1 MTMADLS
8 FRHKLLGNRV
18 EYLGEVS
25 KKTTMI
31 AEDLCL
37 QADEIESH
45 GFDSAVLVKH
55 LGPFGAWYALYGICE
70 LDSGET
76 LVWTPRK
83 VPQNRGNFWT
93 LWWAISKVVA
103 DLFYGF
109 DSLMSDFGDDYNF
122 NFRLDYYCVEKS
134 EIASKLFDC
143 LCTTYIR
150 YFFKVK
156 DLWRYHEKRMTEKLQ
171 TELDSASYAVV
182 YGDHENIVVDSGR
195 IVGGDSIKRNE
206 QKEEQRKVMID

>member
-1 MTMADLS
+1 MADLS

-134 EIASKLFDC
+134 EIASKLAGVRADK
-143 LCTTYIR
+143 IN
-150 YFFKVK
+150 FFYRAKQ
-156 DLWRYHEKRMTEKLQ
+156 LWRYHEKRMAEKLRA
-171 TELDSASYAVV
+171 ELDSASYTVV
-182 YGDHENIVVDSGR
+182 YDGHENIVVDSGR
-195 IVGGDSIKRNE
+195 SEGDNINERKE
-206 QKEEQRKVMID
+206 QKEKQRKVMID